1 MFSFFRRSRP
11 KISPRDAAWR
21 RLAVRLE
28 LSDEAARAP
37 RLCELLDLPLDTEVG
52 PVYGLE
58 LDLAKSSLFF
68 DYRERRSGPTG
79 QVDALVSGCTLS
91 CHEPIAGMSLRASQ
105 KLHPV
110 LESLGASS
118 IGGVVVEL
126 DDADCNDDFNDRVSL
141 FARDVAAARRLLTPA
156 TRKAL
161 LGVLYTRGLEPT
173 LLLGERDLVATNRT
187 STAEPTDLVA
197 LEALAV
203 NLLTLYTTL
212 SRPDT
217 SPETVDEPVDD
228 PSADPSKE
236 LE

>member
-11 KISPRDAAWR
+11 TISPRDAAWR

-28 LSDEAARAP
+28 LRDEAVQVP
-37 RLCELLDLPLDTEVG
+37 RLCELLDLPLGTEVG

-58 LDLAKSSLFF
+58 LDPTQSSLFF
-68 DYRERRSGPTG
+68 DYREQRSGPTG

-110 LESLGASS
+110 LESLGASA

-126 DDADCNDDFNDRVSL
+126 GNADFNDRVSL
-141 FARDVAAARRLLTPA
+141 FARDDAAARQLLTPA
-156 TRKAL
+156 AQKAL

-187 STAEPTDLVA
+187 SAAEPTDLVA

-212 SRPDT
+212 RRP
-217 SPETVDEPVDD
+217 D
-228 PSADPSKE
+228 PSADPSSKAADE
-236 LE
+236 TPDDPSTEPSTEPE